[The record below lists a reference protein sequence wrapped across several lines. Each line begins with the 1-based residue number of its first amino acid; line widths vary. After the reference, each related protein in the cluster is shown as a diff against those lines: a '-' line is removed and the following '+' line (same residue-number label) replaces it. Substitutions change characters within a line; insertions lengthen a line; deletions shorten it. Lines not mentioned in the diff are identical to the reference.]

1 QTHWRTHWAASA
13 QEAEQVGTPVGT
25 GSGGPGPRTRRADGT
40 PGKGPVKARRAR
52 LLGMRG
58 RRALL
63 PWALLAPALVVVGAL
78 LLFPLGR
85 IVWLSFRDYR
95 LRNLDSVES
104 DFIVFHHH
112 VALLTDPYLWNV
124 AVLNTVVFLV

>member
-1 QTHWRTHWAASA
+1 RRVVFRCTRPWRRPPDGPPARSNASA
-13 QEAEQVGTPVGT
+13 TGAEHVGTPVGT
-25 GSGGPGPRTRRADGT
+25 GAGGAGPRTRRADGT
-40 PGKGPVKARRAR
+40 PVKGPVKARRAG

-58 RRALL
+58 RRALV

-112 VALLTDPYLWNV
+112 VAL
-124 AVLNTVVFLV
+124 